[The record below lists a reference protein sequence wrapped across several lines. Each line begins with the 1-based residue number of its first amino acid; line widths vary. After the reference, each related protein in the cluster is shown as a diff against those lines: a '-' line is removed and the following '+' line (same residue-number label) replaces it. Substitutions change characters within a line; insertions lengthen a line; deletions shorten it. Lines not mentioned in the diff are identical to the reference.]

1 MARSPNPPTASPPS
15 RSTPSSITRPP
26 AGTFRRRRWRASS
39 GATRMRRR
47 WPPKHYPRARPLAEG
62 ETRTA
67 EEPSQPELIWNGA
80 QDHHHRRADEGAG
93 RDRHAHPVRRAT
105 RLARQGPAGLV
116 RPRRQRAA
124 ALHPGED
131 PPQGDHRRPE
141 APHGREARGGDRRA
155 RPVRRLQRHRAR
167 ISAPSST
174 STTSTGRTA

>member
-1 MARSPNPPTASPPS
+1 MASPPS
-15 RSTPSSITRPP
+15 RSTRSSTTRPRRRNIP
-26 AGTFRRRRWRASS
+26 TAEMESFFRRDEDAAPR
-39 GATRMRRR
+39 
-47 WPPKHYPRARPLAEG
+47 PPKHYPRARPLAEG

-93 RDRHAHPVRRAT
+93 GDRHAHAVRRAT

-131 PPQGDHRRPE
+131 PPQGDHRRSE
-141 APHGREARGGDRRA
+141 APHGREARGA
-155 RPVRRLQRHRAR
+155 RPTRPTCSPTSTASRRS
-167 ISAPSST
+167 SAPNST